1 MCGDMAQICHSLFLS
16 KMNAHQDHV
25 RTGQKSLAKKTSQRV
40 VSRLSPSPCP
50 KPGFVVPEN
59 IQLRIQL
66 VKELRLHRTKAA
78 KFSPSHIPKKFSL
91 QEKRRNLPCSTITM
105 IMVQVTR
112 EGAVQQECSTMDK
125 GFVPKPSCNPKLMEM
140 DKGFVP
146 KPSCNPKL
154 MEVPV
159 EVEIEVE
166 IELNDNELKEPV
178 KPKNKEPHRP
188 LDKYRGKPWFRQIL
202 KLDMECRIIELQI
215 SRHNKTCWTPPHLDP
230 YKDKPWFGK
239 VVEVF
244 FIRLRK
250 QLLMYT
256 KELAILQAKP

>member
-1 MCGDMAQICHSLFLS
+1 
-16 KMNAHQDHV
+16 MNAHQDHV
-25 RTGQKSLAKKTSQRV
+25 RTWQKRLAKKTSQRV

-59 IQLRIQL
+59 IRIQL
-66 VKELRLHRTKAA
+66 VKELRLHRMKAA
-78 KFSPSHIPKKFSL
+78 KFSPSHIPKKVFPPGKAAKSTMFNHHNDYGPSD
-91 QEKRRNLPCSTITM
+91 KRR
-105 IMVQVTR
+105 
-112 EGAVQQECSTMDK
+112 CSTMDK
-125 GFVPKPSCNPKLMEM
+125 GFVPKPSCNPKLME
-140 DKGFVP
+140 GFVP

-166 IELNDNELKEPV
+166 DPVDDNELKEPV
-178 KPKNKEPHRP
+178 KPKNKELHRP

-202 KLDMECRIIELQI
+202 KLDMECRLIELQI
-215 SRHNKTCWTPPHLDP
+215 SRHNKTCWTPRHLDP

-244 FIRLRK
+244 FMRLRK
-250 QLLMYT
+250 ELLMYR